1 LTRLAQKKILD
12 FIKRLKDEIGLG
24 AVMVTHIITDV
35 FGVADKVAVLYG
47 GEIIYCGAPEKM
59 SEIQHPFITSFL
71 ANAEV

>member
-1 LTRLAQKKILD
+1 
-12 FIKRLKDEIGLG
+12 
-24 AVMVTHIITDV
+24 MVTHIITDV